1 MPNRHS
7 GDPGRVEA
15 LHGKG
20 IERAALAAQ
29 RRVLARGAER
39 LGHEQVVD
47 AIGVRRRAAQPD
59 RLPGVEQGRL
69 AGRKQQRAD
78 RGPAE
83 AVEPQRAVRFE
94 HMAVRAHPAG
104 LPAAAGEIPLA
115 GQAIAAV
122 DRSRARSVWRS
133 PGHDAARISED
144 GVIGRGL
151 QIGGDQAGT
160 VGDEYVPRD
169 RGVVPGE
176 FFDRRHVERRL
187 RLVAARR
194 ARQQHAEQP
203 RGMQPLQ
210 QRLGDAPRALDLVGR
225 GGDLRPELAG
235 AGDRVRTGLDV
246 HAPPRIGR
254 PLRPTA
260 PALSRVGRTWRN
272 ANAFWQRSKSA
283 LQQSPD
289 FSCCRSWRTASLQ
302 GRDAASTRRVSR
314 PTVRR
319 YSSNA
324 KRFCAAS
331 AARPHAGGW
340 HA

>member
-1 MPNRHS
+1 MPRS
-7 GDPGRVEA
+7 PIVRQVSSRVA
-15 LHGKG
+15 SL
-20 IERAALAAQ
+20 
-29 RRVLARGAER
+29 
-39 LGHEQVVD
+39 
-47 AIGVRRRAAQPD
+47 
-59 RLPGVEQGRL
+59 
-69 AGRKQQRAD
+69 GRKQQRAD

-115 GQAIAAV
+115 GQAIASV
-122 DRSRARSVWRS
+122 NRSRARSVWRS
-133 PGHDAARISED
+133 PGHDAARIGED
-144 GVIGRGL
+144 GVIGRRL
-151 QIGGDQAGT
+151 QIGGDQGGT

-176 FFDRRHVERRL
+176 LFDRRHVDRRL

-203 RGMQPLQ
+203 RVMEPPQ

-246 HAPPRIGR
+246 HAPPQIGR

-260 PALSRVGRTWRN
+260 PALSRREPGSATRGISTACRRP
-272 ANAFWQRSKSA
+272 RSR
-283 LQQSPD
+283 QS
-289 FSCCRSWRTASLQ
+289 SI
-302 GRDAASTRRVSR
+302 AAA
-314 PTVRR
+314 P
-319 YSSNA
+319 A
-324 KRFCAAS
+324 P
-331 AARPHAGGW
+331 ARHR
-340 HA
+340 